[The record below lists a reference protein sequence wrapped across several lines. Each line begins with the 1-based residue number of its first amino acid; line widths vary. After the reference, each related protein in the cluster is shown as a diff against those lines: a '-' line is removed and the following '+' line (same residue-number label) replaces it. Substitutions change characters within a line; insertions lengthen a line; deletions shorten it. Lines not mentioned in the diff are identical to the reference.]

1 MRKGVLVIAGIV
13 ILGVLFVSIGIA
25 RKNKNVSKLQIA
37 VVPKASTH
45 IFWQS
50 VRAGAEK
57 AAAEAGVEMFWNAPE
72 RESDREKQVQII
84 EDFIVRKVAG
94 IVFTPLDSKALV
106 PSVEKLYE
114 KHIPCV
120 IIDSDIDSDKYVS
133 FIATNNYQGGVIAA
147 RRMGQILNGKG
158 RIIVVK
164 YIPGSASTT
173 NRENGFIETIQK
185 EFGDIK
191 IVDSKYAGDT
201 VETALQATEDLLTR
215 NPSINGLYAPN
226 SSSVIG
232 AMRAVDAHQLAGKIK
247 IVGFDVE
254 KPMLDGLRT
263 GSIDSFVSQD
273 PYGMGYQGVKTLLD
287 RINGKDVPKH
297 KETELKLI
305 TKENIDTPE
314 IQAFLKNYIGTN

>member
-1 MRKGVLVIAGIV
+1 
-13 ILGVLFVSIGIA
+13 
-25 RKNKNVSKLQIA
+25 
-37 VVPKASTH
+37 
-45 IFWQS
+45 
-50 VRAGAEK
+50 
-57 AAAEAGVEMFWNAPE
+57 
-72 RESDREKQVQII
+72 
-84 EDFIVRKVAG
+84 
-94 IVFTPLDSKALV
+94 V

-215 NPSINGLYAPN
+215 NPSIDGLYAPN